1 MVGLAYYQAKNQ
13 NMIDLRKYEKTE
25 FMLTLAHK
33 MFTNAHTCH

>member
-1 MVGLAYYQAKNQ
+1 MVGLAYDQAKKP
-13 NMIDLRKYEKTE
+13 KYDRFLKTE